1 MSGTGAKTVGV
12 LGGMGP
18 MATVEFYRRLVVN
31 TWAEIDQ
38 DHLHIVIDNDPT
50 LPDRTG
56 ALLRGTESP
65 GPGLCAMARRLE
77 AAGAEVLAMPCN
89 TAHAFIEEIRSSVR
103 IPMVDMIEETATAI
117 GRPRVGVL
125 ASNGTIETGLYQ
137 RVLKSHGIEAIVPE
151 PKDQAV
157 VMNVIFAIKAGRQPA
172 RLVHRIEPVV
182 ERLAEAGAKV
192 ALAACTELSLLSGE
206 SMAIEWI
213 DALDILV
220 RATLRAAGAR
230 SVGEREESE

>member
-1 MSGTGAKTVGV
+1 
-12 LGGMGP
+12 
-18 MATVEFYRRLVVN
+18 
-31 TWAEIDQ
+31 
-38 DHLHIVIDNDPT
+38 
-50 LPDRTG
+50 
-56 ALLRGTESP
+56 
-65 GPGLCAMARRLE
+65 MARRLE

-125 ASNGTIETGLYQ
+125 ASDGTIETGLYQ